1 MARRQNQ
8 NKYTGQHVLAQIPD
22 DLKAMGWR
30 WVRQES
36 NAVTRLSKTWYKAV
50 YIRPLDRG
58 IDGEVDVLHHGGEWW
73 VRVSTNQNRSVS
85 WEAAHEEAIEAMREA
100 DAKRKEAE

>member
-1 MARRQNQ
+1 
-8 NKYTGQHVLAQIPD
+8 
-22 DLKAMGWR
+22 
-30 WVRQES
+30 
-36 NAVTRLSKTWYKAV
+36 
-50 YIRPLDRG
+50 
-58 IDGEVDVLHHGGEWW
+58 